1 MKNRQKRLLN
11 NRIAALML
19 SAALVAPV
27 LTAFYGGSAQSV
39 IVEASAHGKEH
50 RKTGV
55 NIYSLGPGYQSL
67 PYSDTYGDYQWALLN
82 SGVFKLVPSTK
93 TPLESTF
100 QGWLGGQNAGQNRP
114 GPARES
120 EGTTLAVAGIDIN
133 IIPAWK
139 KYDAKEGKR
148 QVIVA
153 VIDTG
158 IDYSHPDLADAVWMN
173 EDEIPGDGIDNDG
186 NGYVDDVYG
195 WNFYS
200 NNNQVFTGPDD
211 DHGTHSAGT
220 IAASRN
226 GSGIIGIC
234 DPSYVKVMSVKALGT
249 PAGIGTADNV
259 AKAIRYAQ
267 DNGAVICNL
276 SFGTNKYS
284 EELYQTMKNSGML
297 FIVAAGNGDSS
308 GRGYNIDSL
317 PVYPASFDL
326 DNVISV
332 ANLRFDGQIDPSS
345 NFGAKS
351 VDLAAPGSYILSTV
365 SGNKYSYMSG
375 TSMAAPMVT
384 GAAAMLYSYDSGL
397 AVTEIKGRILNS
409 VRRLDSLSGKTS
421 TGGILDVSAALN
433 LSGNN

>member
-139 KYDAKEGKR
+139 KLIREL
-148 QVIVA
+148 I
-153 VIDTG
+153 
-158 IDYSHPDLADAVWMN
+158 
-173 EDEIPGDGIDNDG
+173 
-186 NGYVDDVYG
+186 
-195 WNFYS
+195 
-200 NNNQVFTGPDD
+200 
-211 DHGTHSAGT
+211 
-220 IAASRN
+220 
-226 GSGIIGIC
+226 
-234 DPSYVKVMSVKALGT
+234 
-249 PAGIGTADNV
+249 TA
-259 AKAIRYAQ
+259 
-267 DNGAVICNL
+267 
-276 SFGTNKYS
+276 
-284 EELYQTMKNSGML
+284 
-297 FIVAAGNGDSS
+297 
-308 GRGYNIDSL
+308 
-317 PVYPASFDL
+317 
-326 DNVISV
+326 
-332 ANLRFDGQIDPSS
+332 
-345 NFGAKS
+345 
-351 VDLAAPGSYILSTV
+351 ILIWQ
-365 SGNKYSYMSG
+365 M
-375 TSMAAPMVT
+375 
-384 GAAAMLYSYDSGL
+384 
-397 AVTEIKGRILNS
+397 
-409 VRRLDSLSGKTS
+409 LSG
-421 TGGILDVSAALN
+421 
-433 LSGNN
+433 

>member
-27 LTAFYGGSAQSV
+27 LTAFYVGSAQSV

-50 RKTGV
+50 RKTGA

-93 TPLESTF
+93 TPLENTF

-120 EGTTLAVAGIDIN
+120 EGTTLAVAGIDSN

-158 IDYSHPDLADAVWMN
+158 IDYSHPDLADAVWIN
-173 EDEIPGDGIDNDG
+173 EDEIPGDGIDNDR

-421 TGGILDVSAALN
+421 TGGMLDVSAALN